1 MFQFNYFARP
11 IAWRGDRA
19 AAAADPRAKLVLSW
33 AEHCIECAAPS
44 CYASCDLYAPTE
56 AGKCRRIENGLVPV
70 MAGPRR
76 GVELR
81 FKRWGKLEAQG
92 NATLLSAGK
101 ARTTERFTALAARQ
115 VHGLG
120 QIVGRFS
127 AAPRW
132 ATAHE
137 AFFKRVNTWLERRR
151 KPSDPAPNLVLVEAE
166 NLEAAP
172 CELLLTIA
180 VDKAR
185 LTRDLTASQL
195 PPPVSIPITLAPG
208 LNRLSVP
215 VADAAAVFECGL
227 PFNFSLAPLGS
238 ATPHL
243 ILFELEVVFDPDQA
257 AKPVAA
263 GTVEFTAPAKLVVFD
278 LDNTLWD
285 GVLLEGDVRLRDGI
299 RYLFVELD
307 ERGILLSV
315 ASKNAPADALERLAS
330 LGLDE
335 FMLFPQIGW
344 LPKSRSIKTIV
355 ETIDIGIDSVIFID
369 DNPFERAEVS
379 AVHPRVEVL
388 DDRSIATLLDHPR
401 LQGAKTAESRS
412 RRKMYQEAVVR
423 TQAASS
429 FGDDYIE
436 FLRSCELVLTIR
448 PDTPADHDRIAELVQ
463 RTNQLNFSGRKYD
476 RAAIA
481 AALQDDRTHLVIEC
495 NDRFGSYGTV
505 GFCMA
510 HFEAVGSAP
519 RVVVDDF
526 MLSCRVQGKF
536 IEQALIHHLVNMAGA
551 ETAEV
556 FIDFRKTDRNRPAQL
571 VLEEIGFTTGATGGY
586 SLDPRQVDLSVP
598 FMTVRTA

>member
-11 IAWRGDRA
+11 IERRGDRA
-19 AAAADPRAKLVLSW
+19 PAAPDPRDKLVLSW

-70 MAGPRR
+70 LDGQRS

-92 NATLLSAGK
+92 NATLISARK
-101 ARTTERFTALAARQ
+101 AKNIERLAALAARQ

-120 QIVGRFS
+120 QSIRRFS
-127 AAPRW
+127 SAPRW

-137 AFFKRVNTWLERRR
+137 AFFKRVNAWLERRR
-151 KPSDPAPNLVLVEAE
+151 KPTDPVPNLLLVEAE
-166 NLEAAP
+166 NLEQAL

-185 LTRDLTASQL
+185 LTRELTASQL
-195 PPPVSIPITLAPG
+195 PPPVTIPISLAPG
-208 LNRLSVP
+208 SNRLAVP
-215 VADAAAVFECGL
+215 VTDAASIFECGL
-227 PFNFSLAPLGS
+227 PFNFSLAPLGA

-243 ILFELEVVFDPDQA
+243 ILFELEVVFDPGKASQPDA
-257 AKPVAA
+257 VGMA
-263 GTVEFTAPAKLVVFD
+263 EFNAPAKLVVFD

-285 GVLLEGDVRLRDGI
+285 GVLLEGDVHLRDGI
-299 RYLFVELD
+299 RDLFNELD

-315 ASKNAPADALERLAS
+315 ASKNAPADATERLAS
-330 LGLDE
+330 FGLDE

-355 ETIDIGIDSVIFID
+355 ETIDIGVDSVIFID

-379 AVHPRVEVL
+379 AVHPQVEVL
-388 DDRSIATLLDHPR
+388 DDNSIATLVDHPR
-401 LQGAKTAESRS
+401 LQGAKTAESRT

-429 FGDDYIE
+429 FGDDYLE
-436 FLRSCELVLTIR
+436 FLRSCELLLTIR
-448 PDTPADHDRIAELVQ
+448 PDVPADHDRIAELVQ

-476 RAAIA
+476 RSAIA
-481 AALQDDRTHLVIEC
+481 AALNDERIHLVIEC
-495 NDRFGSYGTV
+495 SDRFGSYGTV

-510 HFEAVGSAP
+510 HFDDSADL
-519 RVVVDDF
+519 RHVIVDDF

-536 IEQALIHHLVNMAGA
+536 IEQALIHHLVNRAGS
-551 ETAEV
+551 EV
-556 FIDFRKTDRNRPAQL
+556 GEVIIDFHKTNRNRPAQL
-571 VLEEIGFTTGATGGY
+571 VLEQIGFTAGAAGGY
-586 SLDPRQVDLSVP
+586 RLDPRQVDLAVP